1 METVKN
7 DISRGN
13 PLICQRAYAAE
24 MRAETGAGNDEHR
37 IIGYASVFD
46 SEADIYGMFKEKI
59 ARGAFDGCKF
69 HDVIFCINHVTNK
82 IPLARSR
89 NNNANS
95 TMQLSVD
102 ERGLHV
108 NALVD
113 TQNNSE
119 AEALYSAT
127 QRGDM
132 GGMSF
137 IFEIADYK
145 WEGLDTDMPTK
156 IITRIAEVFEVTAAT
171 FPFYKATTLD
181 ARAQRSLESEQAA
194 LESAKKEARAALES
208 AKAARDKELY
218 KLRAQIGI

>member
-1 METVKN
+1 MEVTKN
-7 DISRGN
+7 V
-13 PLICQRAYAAE
+13 CQRAYAAE
-24 MRAETGAGNDEHR
+24 MRAETGAENDEHR
-37 IIGYASVFD
+37 ITGYASVF
-46 SEADIYGMFKEKI
+46 ENTADIYGMFNEKI

-69 HDVIFCINHVTNK
+69 KDVILCVNHETNK

-89 NNNANS
+89 NNNKKS

-102 ERGLHV
+102 DNGLYV
-108 NALVD
+108 NALID
-113 TQNNSE
+113 TEKNSE
-119 AEALYSAT
+119 AEALYSAI

-137 IFEIADYK
+137 IFEIGDYE
-145 WEGLDTDMPTK
+145 WENLDSDKPTK

-181 ARAQRSLESEQAA
+181 ARAKRSLESEQAA

-208 AKAARDKELY
+208 ARADRDRELY
-218 KLRAQIGI
+218 KLRAKIGI